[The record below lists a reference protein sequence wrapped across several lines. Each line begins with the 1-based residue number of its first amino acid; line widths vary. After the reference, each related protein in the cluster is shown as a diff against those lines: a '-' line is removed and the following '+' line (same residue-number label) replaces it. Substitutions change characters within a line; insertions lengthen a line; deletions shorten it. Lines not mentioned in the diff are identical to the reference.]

1 MDMTEEIGL
10 RIRKYRKELK
20 LTQEEL
26 SKRCGLHST
35 YIGQIERGEKNPSIE
50 SIFKICKALSLN
62 ITTLFEKIG
71 EFGDGGEED
80 RIPAQ
85 IYNLAE
91 ALPKEQQ
98 IQMLNI
104 MKQIVSFSKK

>member
-10 RIRKYRKELK
+10 RIRKYRKEQK

-26 SKRCGLHST
+26 SQKCGLHST

-50 SIFKICKALSLN
+50 SIFKICKALRLN

-71 EFGDGGEED
+71 DFGDSGEEE

-91 ALPKEQQ
+91 ALPKKQQ
-98 IQMLNI
+98 VQMLKIMQEIINI
-104 MKQIVSFSKK
+104 TKN

>member
-20 LTQEEL
+20 LTQEAL
-26 SKRCGLHST
+26 SKKCGLHST

-71 EFGDGGEED
+71 DFEDGEEED

-98 IQMLNI
+98 VQILVI
-104 MKQIVSFSKK
+104 MKEIINLAKK

>member
-20 LTQEEL
+20 LTQEQL
-26 SKRCGLHST
+26 SQKCGLHST

-62 ITTLFEKIG
+62 VTTLFEKVG
-71 EFGDGGEED
+71 EFENGGEEE

-91 ALPKEQQ
+91 TLPKEQQ
-98 IQMLNI
+98 AQMLTI
-104 MKQIVSFSKK
+104 MKLVITFFNE